1 MHLTST
7 LKRIRVILVGS
18 DSVFSFEARIYHSIC
33 IVAFFALAYNVP
45 FNYFVGL
52 PRVAFV
58 SLIALAGFAWLYYM
72 SRVRKEFIYSV
83 IGLGILGNIFFAVV
97 YFLNSGIDG
106 PTLILFALFFYLLSS
121 TAPRNQQWIWLIV
134 NVSFV
139 LGISVTQYY
148 FPSLVP
154 SSYPTLASR
163 FTDTVSAYIVVIL
176 SLFFSLKYIRQN
188 YEIEKKSALNRALD
202 IELKNIQLE
211 LLNGEKNKLFLSWRM
226 T

>member
-7 LKRIRVILVGS
+7 LKRIRIILVGS
-18 DSVFSFEARIYHSIC
+18 DSVFSLEARIYHSIC

-97 YFLNSGIDG
+97 YF
-106 PTLILFALFFYLLSS
+106 
-121 TAPRNQQWIWLIV
+121 
-134 NVSFV
+134 
-139 LGISVTQYY
+139 
-148 FPSLVP
+148 
-154 SSYPTLASR
+154 
-163 FTDTVSAYIVVIL
+163 
-176 SLFFSLKYIRQN
+176 
-188 YEIEKKSALNRALD
+188 
-202 IELKNIQLE
+202 
-211 LLNGEKNKLFLSWRM
+211 
-226 T
+226 